1 MTTWERLNFID
12 DVSRLKKFTIYQK
25 WVPPEKEQTLFGY
38 PQKNKKKKKMG
49 QILLDISSQIRILV
63 SKAEKKLGDLFG
75 MVQYR
80 G

>member
-38 PQKNKKKKKMG
+38 PQKKMG